1 MSETESQRSS
11 DFSISGPT
19 LNSGWG
25 RAPKSLG
32 KTLQIKGAGTREKEV
47 ELLEFITTNGS
58 SNKIAPRGL
67 GRSYGDSSTLSSGL
81 LTDPGGWKD
90 TFDFD
95 PSNGTLRVSSGY
107 SLDDIMR
114 KLVPCGYFVP
124 VTPGTRYVSIGGA
137 VAADIHGKNHHVDG
151 SFGTHTKELRL
162 VSPTGVHVL
171 YPSDPEFKATVGG
184 MGLTGFVSEAV
195 IDLIPISTSKVKV
208 TTRVTQS
215 IDDTILELEEN
226 DTKYRYSVAWI
237 DCMAKGKSLGRS
249 VITWG
254 EHLELSELTGA
265 GDPLSFDPRFVAS
278 VPDIAPSWLLNRLS
292 VRAFNELWYRKGKLA
307 KEVSIESIES
317 FFHPLD
323 MVGSWNRLYGQKG
336 FLQYQFVVP
345 FGAEDTLKEAVRL
358 LSNVKV
364 PSFLAV
370 LKRFGKGSG
379 NYIAFPSPG
388 WTLALDI
395 PTHRFGLADLLDR
408 LDALIVASGGRVYL
422 AKDSRVSKHLIPMMY
437 PEIDSFREV
446 ANRLDPECIFTTDM
460 SKRLALRDEDL

>member
-1 MSETESQRSS
+1 MPDTESHRSN
-11 DFSISGPT
+11 DLSISGPT

-25 RAPKSLG
+25 RTPKSLG
-32 KTLQIKGAGTREKEV
+32 KTLQIKGGDTREKEV
-47 ELLEFITTNGS
+47 ELLEFIT
-58 SNKIAPRGL
+58 SNDTSIKIAPRGL
-67 GRSYGDSSTLSSGL
+67 GRSYGDSSILSSGL
-81 LTDPGGWKD
+81 LTDPNQWKD
-90 TFDFD
+90 TFDFN
-95 PSNGTLRVSSGY
+95 SSKGTLRVSSGF
-107 SLDDIMR
+107 SLDEIMR
-114 KLVPCGYFVP
+114 KLVPQGYFVP
-124 VTPGTRYVSIGGA
+124 VTPGTRYVTIGGA

-151 SFGTHTKELRL
+151 SFTDHTNELRV

-171 YPSDPEFKATVGG
+171 KRSDPEFKATAGG
-184 MGLTGFVSEAV
+184 MGLTGLVSEAV
-195 IDLIPISTSKVKV
+195 IDLIPISTSKMKV
-208 TTRVTQS
+208 TTRVTQN

-237 DCMAKGKSLGRS
+237 DCMAKGRSLGRS

-254 EHLELSELTGA
+254 EHLDVSEFTGE
-265 GDPLSFDPRFVAS
+265 GGPCSFDPRFLTS

-292 VRAFNELWYRKGKLA
+292 VRAFNELWYQKGKLSN
-307 KEVSIESIES
+307 EISIESIET

-345 FGAEDTLKEAVRL
+345 FGAEDTLKETVRL

-379 NYIAFPSPG
+379 NYLSFPSPG

-408 LDALIVASGGRVYL
+408 LDSMVVASGGRVYL

-437 PEIDSFREV
+437 PEIESFREV
-446 ANRLDPECIFTTDM
+446 AHRLDPDNIFTTDM
-460 SKRLALRDEDL
+460 SRRLALRVDEL